1 MLLPNPFSLSCQVSF
16 FFLVEV
22 FSAVAFWEEAPN
34 TLPPPSSAPSRRP
47 SPVPA
52 RATPAPAAVAR
63 PAGEASAE
71 RESRIFPD
79 SSFRDTPIGS

>member
-34 TLPPPSSAPSRRP
+34 TLPRLFSALRRLL

-52 RATPAPAAVAR
+52 MTPPSAALM
-63 PAGEASAE
+63 PAGVPSVE
-71 RESRIFPD
+71 R
-79 SSFRDTPIGS
+79 